1 MICDKC
7 GRRFG
12 SEGKNYWDAKKGLC
26 QYCNGNKSH
35 ESFF

>member
-12 SEGKNYWDAKKGLC
+12 SVGKNYWDAKKGLC
-26 QYCNGNKSH
+26 PFCNGSM
-35 ESFF
+35 